1 LATLVVFVVVRRFD
15 VLSEVL
21 FNDPL
26 KVNVTA
32 FLAMPGRPAEFVK
45 KRPKSRPTPFS
56 TKIEH
61 FFTFGK
67 KTSSTSVFFKKLP
80 NVSNHPIGEKLP
92 NLVTL
97 FLALI
102 KKSHLT

>member
-67 KTSSTSVFFKKLP
+67 KQ
-80 NVSNHPIGEKLP
+80 
-92 NLVTL
+92 
-97 FLALI
+97 ALLLYFS
-102 KKSHLT
+102 KNYPM